1 MLEFV
6 ENGYRYKDLLNDC
19 IHGTIEHGLSLYTGI
34 AETEDGYNL
43 LYSITSEESFQD
55 CLNYFGKDMESFKKD
70 VACYYVDTHRRT
82 RVRTILKSFN
92 D

>member
-1 MLEFV
+1 MLEFI

-19 IHGTIEHGLSLYTGI
+19 IHGTIEQGISLYTGI

-43 LYSITSEESFQD
+43 LYGITSGESFQD
-55 CLNYFGKDMESFKKD
+55 FLNYFGKDMESFKKD
-70 VACYYVDTHRRT
+70 VACHYVDTCRSLRASN
-82 RVRTILKSFN
+82 I